1 MLKMHIQCSKH
12 IEFIS
17 REQFLLEH
25 QSLVFINWSVAL
37 FLEIYIKNIYIYMKK
52 VTKERP

>member
-37 FLEIYIKNIYIYMKK
+37 FLEIYIKKIYIYIYEKSN
-52 VTKERP
+52 